1 MKTSKYKWEGRER
14 GRGRGEGREEGRKG
28 REGRRKGV
36 VGGVSNRCILSVEA
50 AVFGYVV
57 KRV

>member
-1 MKTSKYKWEGRER
+1 MGRER
-14 GRGRGEGREEGRKG
+14 ERKGARGGRGGMGERGERKG

-50 AVFGYVV
+50 SVFGYVV

>member
-1 MKTSKYKWEGRER
+1 MGRER
-14 GRGRGEGREEGRKG
+14 ERKGARGGEGGRKG